1 MKKRF
6 VIGFL
11 KNSKSIIILDF
22 DQYEIEK
29 EVLDLL
35 KEIAKY
41 TKIIIISSSPFK
53 KYEKELEFYTKSF
66 STNNFIE
73 KQEFEKMLRLN
84 KAGNIVLESSPE
96 LLEKLYAI
104 SGGFP
109 FVATYIL
116 KQIIEE
122 NRNGSTIK

>member
-73 KQEFEKMLRLN
+73 KQEIEKMLRLN